1 MSKSPAQL
9 QREIDEALA
18 LPAQP
23 GAEIAEVL
31 TSEQARPRV
40 HWIVFD
46 PSNLAKA
53 NRSLRA
59 GSRYR
64 VQRVYGHPTK
74 AWLTVLQIESP
85 DAYADLALDVDSGS
99 STLRRLP
106 RKPGNLGPGLSVE
119 AWERIYGPLEAP
131 R

>member
-1 MSKSPAQL
+1 MTSPAQL
-9 QREIDEALA
+9 D
-18 LPAQP
+18 
-23 GAEIAEVL
+23 AEIAEAL
-31 TSEQARPRV
+31 ASEQDRRRV

-46 PSNLAKA
+46 PINLAKA

-59 GSRYR
+59 GSRYLVR
-64 VQRVYGHPTK
+64 RIYGHPTK

-85 DAYADLALDVDSGS
+85 DAYADLALDVNSGS

-106 RKPGNLGPGLSVE
+106 RKPSNLGPGLSVE
-119 AWERIYGPLEAP
+119 AWEQIYGPLDAP

>member
-31 TSEQARPRV
+31 ASEQVRPRV

-46 PSNLAKA
+46 RPISRRPTARCA
-53 NRSLRA
+53 QVVATSCV
-59 GSRYR
+59 GS
-64 VQRVYGHPTK
+64 T
-74 AWLTVLQIESP
+74 AT
-85 DAYADLALDVDSGS
+85 
-99 STLRRLP
+99 RR
-106 RKPGNLGPGLSVE
+106 RHG
-119 AWERIYGPLEAP
+119 
-131 R
+131 

>member
-1 MSKSPAQL
+1 MKSPAQL
-9 QREIDEALA
+9 N
-18 LPAQP
+18 
-23 GAEIAEVL
+23 AEIAEVL
-31 TSEQARPRV
+31 ADQASRKV

-46 PSNLAKA
+46 PANLAKA

-59 GSRYR
+59 GSRYLVR
-64 VQRVYGHPTK
+64 RVYGHPTK

-85 DAYADLALDVDSGS
+85 DAYADLALDVNSGS